1 MKKFLVVISLFF
13 LPFISISQ
21 ESYSI
26 KGETLQ
32 LKTEVSGNI
41 TLLWNI
47 IDGKY
52 RYFIKKD
59 NTITELTNT
68 KDTNHKYQEQYKS
81 ELNRLT
87 NNFGETDKLN
97 LTLPSLKNFVDA
109 YNTTQDASYVA
120 SDKTAKLETNL
131 LIHGG
136 LTNHPFNNNP
146 ENASNAIFGVE
157 IEFYNKSKL
166 PKHALFFGINHA
178 LSSDKF
184 DFSNTKFNLGYRF
197 RFINTSNYNIYVN
210 TTIAEYSFSKEIIYY
225 NDNDM
230 LIEDEISGS
239 SLEAPFS
246 FGLGADIKLNSFSF
260 LTLSYNELF
269 ALFVKNNG
277 NFSTHFNIGY
287 KINL

>member
-197 RFINTSNYNIYVN
+197 RFINKSNYNIYVN

-239 SLEAPFS
+239 SLQAPFS
-246 FGLGADIKLNSFSF
+246 VGLGADIKLNSFSF

>member
-239 SLEAPFS
+239 SLQAPFS
-246 FGLGADIKLNSFSF
+246 VGLGADIKLNSFSF